1 MTLGITFSAGNRLRA
16 SDLSAIV
23 TQVDSLTAPGW
34 TAYTPVWSMSGSA
47 PTQGNAV
54 LTGRWRRAANSDL
67 IIVEGKFVF
76 GSTSA
81 IGTGN
86 VTMSLPTAA
95 STTVTNRPGT
105 GTALIDDIS
114 TQRWNAVTRFASST
128 TITFVGNA
136 GNVTHTWIGT
146 WANGDHIIWYL
157 EYEPA

>member
-1 MTLGITFSAGNRLRA
+1 MALGITFSAGNKLYA
-16 SDLSAIV
+16 SDLQAV
-23 TQVDSLTAPGW
+23 VDQTDSLTAPGW
-34 TAYTPVWSMSGSA
+34 TSYTPVWSMSSSA

-67 IIVEGKFVF
+67 IIVEGKWVF

-86 VTMSLPTAA
+86 ITMSLPTAA
-95 STTVTNRPGT
+95 SATVTNRPGV
-105 GTALIDDIS
+105 GTALIDDVS
-114 TQRWNAVTRFASST
+114 SQRYNAVARLASST

-136 GNVTHTWIGT
+136 GNVTHTWTT
-146 WANGDHIIWYL
+146 WANGDHIIWYV